1 MTRPPEDRQSTGSS
15 GARPI
20 HGHGIVVGL
29 NAVIISLAGEEPQAL
44 TVSVPEGSPLEGG
57 LTTAPAEG
65 ERLLEALP
73 TGPLDPTGDRTLEL
87 ALRRWVTASTG
98 FDLGYVEQ
106 LYTFGDRFRDPLEL
120 EGRPRVIS
128 AAYIAL
134 VRQERP
140 GGGSSARWRPVYRF
154 LPWEDG
160 REGRPALI
168 GSHIE
173 PILTQWVA
181 SAATP
186 GQAAER
192 RERAAV
198 AFGIADSPWDGERVL
213 ERYEILYELGLVGE
227 ALREKRDSQARE
239 GRNQRVPEWASGQEM
254 AFDHRR
260 ILATALGRIR
270 AKIRYRPVVF
280 ELMAE
285 AFSLFELQRAVEA
298 MAGVRLHKQNF
309 RRLVEQG
316 GLVEGTRR
324 MKQDTG
330 GRPAE
335 LFRFRREVLLER
347 PAPGVGFASMGR

>member
-1 MTRPPEDRQSTGSS
+1 MPQKVTHQ
-15 GARPI
+15 
-20 HGHGIVVGL
+20 GIVVGL
-29 NAVIISLAGEEPQAL
+29 NAVILALSGEEPQVL
-44 TVSVPEGSPLEGG
+44 TVSIPEGSPLEGG
-57 LTTAPAEG
+57 RTVSPRSG
-65 ERLLEALP
+65 EKLLEALP
-73 TGPLDPTGDRTLEL
+73 TGPLDPTGDRTLDL
-87 ALRRWVTASTG
+87 ALRRWVMASTG
-98 FDLGYVEQ
+98 LELGYVEQ
-106 LYTFGDRFRDPLEL
+106 LYTFGDRFRDPFEL
-120 EGRPRVIS
+120 EGGPRVIS

-134 VRQERP
+134 VRQSRP
-140 GGGSSARWRPVYRF
+140 EGDSGARWRPVYRY

-160 REGRPALI
+160 RGGRPALVEN
-168 GSHIE
+168 HIE
-173 PILTQWVA
+173 PILRQWVS
-181 SAATP
+181 SANGKT
-186 GQAAER
+186 QAGIR

-213 ERYEILYELGLVGE
+213 DRYEILYELGLVGE
-227 ALREKRDSQARE
+227 SLRNSKNAGALDDRSHH
-239 GRNQRVPEWASGQEM
+239 VPDWASGQVM

-280 ELMAE
+280 ELMPKT
-285 AFSLFELQRAVEA
+285 FSLFELQRAVEG

-335 LFRFRREVLLER
+335 LFKFRREVLLER
-347 PAPGVGFASMGR
+347 PAPGVGIPSGGR